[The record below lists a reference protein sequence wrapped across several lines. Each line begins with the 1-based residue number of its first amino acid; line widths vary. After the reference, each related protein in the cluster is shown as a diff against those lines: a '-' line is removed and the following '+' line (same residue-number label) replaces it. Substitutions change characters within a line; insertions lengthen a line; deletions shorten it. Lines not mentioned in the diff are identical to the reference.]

1 MKIAKSSNTLQVYE
15 SDYVISN
22 NIYTRDFK
30 EKPLEQAVPLN
41 DAKILFHYKNP
52 VLLNPTITT
61 YTAIG
66 STRWKIYTGFQSDGK
81 QYIVQDNIGKSTSSQ
96 TSMESEASVVE
107 VSEDFQEYNARS
119 YNKPYARIFEIGNFI
134 YSNYPHTSY
143 NYAQL
148 PMYHGLS
155 IQSKLDSPSRNPLY
169 YTNCYSNGGQ
179 YNQQNNDINVRLLDV
194 DENRD
199 LVALDLF
206 TGCGYGTYSV
216 NVGVGSFTGIT
227 TAQLSPGSYKRN
239 NDIYVL
245 KLGVDYQAQKFT
257 KEIGSGSDWYTTTV
271 TSAGTYCFKLNSK
284 PSNSHLNEDDTRTFY
299 SFRMTSENQQK
310 AGLWKIVVDEE
321 NAKYTT
327 YKLTSTDSEY
337 ELPFKRVDLSQ
348 YQVVEENGRGYKLE
362 YRRYGSK
369 DLLFLFIDN
378 ITIDN
383 MSGIYVY
390 EIDEENNTFTFLS
403 KSDVPSNALF
413 NYFLIDD
420 NTLLITSNLGYSIF
434 RFDTSDYT
442 WKKSCDKMLDL
453 WAMVYDDVS
462 NALFYVDNSNNIY
475 MDKLDLTMSSDWG
488 WTDTNLSWEGS
499 DINTSIYLGCKNY
512 LSEYI
517 EVDVTLYLYG
527 NAVFTDNGEKQ
538 ITVTTST
545 SGRINV
551 PVTITG
557 DGVVNCS
564 AKAAS

>member
-1 MKIAKSSNTLQVYE
+1 MKIAKSSNTFQIYE

-52 VLLNPTITT
+52 VLLNPTITS
-61 YTAIG
+61 YSGIG
-66 STRWKIYTGFQSDGK
+66 STRWKIYTGFQQDDN
-81 QYIVQDNIGKSTSSQ
+81 QYIIKENIGKSTS
-96 TSMESEASVVE
+96 TTNMESLSDVMSVSNE
-107 VSEDFQEYNARS
+107 YQDYVSRS
-119 YNKPYARIFEIGNFI
+119 YNKPYGRVFEVGNFL
-134 YSNYPHTSY
+134 YSNYTHTYSY
-143 NYAQL
+143 IQI
-148 PMYHGLS
+148 PGYHGLS
-155 IQSKLDSPSRNPLY
+155 VQSKLDSPSRNPLY
-169 YTNCYSNGGQ
+169 YTNSYSSQSKYQ
-179 YNQQNNDINVRLLDV
+179 YNNNDINVRLLDV

-199 LVALDLF
+199 LVALDIY
-206 TGCGYGTYSV
+206 TGCGHTTQTVSAHP
-216 NVGVGSFTGIT
+216 GSFSGIT
-227 TAQLSPGSYKRN
+227 ASQMLPASYGRT
-239 NDIYVL
+239 NDVL
-245 KLGVDYQAQKFT
+245 VMKLGTDYQATMFT
-257 KEIGSGSDWYTTTV
+257 KEIGSGTGWFNKVERSTTY
-271 TSAGTYCFKLNSK
+271 ANCYKLNSK
-284 PSNSHLNEDDTRTFY
+284 PSNSHLNEDGTRTFY
-299 SFRMTSENQQK
+299 SFRMTAENQQK

-327 YKLTSTDSEY
+327 YQLISTDSEY
-337 ELPFKRVDLSQ
+337 ELPFKCVNLSQ

-362 YRRYGSK
+362 YRKYGNK

-390 EIDEENNTFTFLS
+390 EIDEENNTFTFLN
-403 KSDVPSNALF
+403 KSDIPSNALF
-413 NYFLIDD
+413 NYFFIDD

-434 RFDTSDYT
+434 MFDASDYT

-475 MDKLDLTMSSDWG
+475 MDRLDLTMSSDWG

-517 EVDVTLYLYG
+517 EADVTLYLYG

-557 DGVVNCS
+557 EGVVNCS